1 MDKPTKKRTN
11 YNEGILNVLR
21 ERYGYSLTYIRMSLR
36 GDRKGEMPDKIIK
49 EYKAL
54 DNASKTPIEKHLES
68 LNTKQL

>member
-21 ERYGYSLTYIRMSLR
+21 ERYGYSLTYIRMALR

-54 DNASKTPIEKHLES
+54 DNAAKVAIKQHLET
-68 LNTKQL
+68 LNSK